1 MKSIAVSVFMAGT
14 LALSIAAHAKDKAAY
29 DSARG
34 QAQQQY
40 KAADQ
45 ACNAK
50 SGQAKD
56 LCQEEAKAQRD
67 IAFAEAEA
75 RYEGTPQARAKA
87 DRERAEANYRLAKE
101 RCDAL
106 SGNEKDV
113 CQQKAKAEH
122 AKSKSVAD
130 ANVKTADARDDVTRT
145 RREADYKVA
154 RERCD
159 SLSGSAKDTCIA
171 DAKTRFSM

>member
-67 IAFAEAEA
+67 IALAEAEA

-87 DRERAEANYRLAKE
+87 DRERAGAN
-101 RCDAL
+101 
-106 SGNEKDV
+106 
-113 CQQKAKAEH
+113 
-122 AKSKSVAD
+122 
-130 ANVKTADARDDVTRT
+130 
-145 RREADYKVA
+145 
-154 RERCD
+154 
-159 SLSGSAKDTCIA
+159 
-171 DAKTRFSM
+171 

>member
-1 MKSIAVSVFMAGT
+1 MKSMAVSLFIAGT
-14 LALSIAAHAKDKAAY
+14 LALSMAAHSKDKSAY
-29 DSARG
+29 ESARG

-40 KAADQ
+40 KASDQ

-56 LCQEEAKAQRD
+56 LCQAEAKAQRD
-67 IAFAEAEA
+67 IALAEAEA

-87 DRERAEANYRLAKE
+87 DRERADANYRVAKE

-106 SGNEKDV
+106 SGNENDV
-113 CQQKAKAEH
+113 CQQKAKAEL
-122 AKSKSVAD
+122 AKSRSVAD
-130 ANVKTADARDDVTRT
+130 ASIKTADARDDVART

-159 SLSGSAKDTCIA
+159 SLSGSAKDACIA
-171 DAKTRFSM
+171 DAKVRFSM

>member
-1 MKSIAVSVFMAGT
+1 MKSMAVSVFMAST
-14 LALSIAAHAKDKAAY
+14 LALSMAAHAKDKGAF
-29 DSARG
+29 DSARA

-67 IAFAEAEA
+67 IALAEAEA

-87 DRERAEANYRLAKE
+87 DRERAEANYRVAKE

-106 SGNEKDV
+106 SGNEKDI

-122 AKSKSVAD
+122 DKAKSAAD
-130 ANVKTADARDDVTRT
+130 ANIKTADARDGVVRT

-159 SLSGSAKDTCIA
+159 SLSGSAKETCLA

>member
-1 MKSIAVSVFMAGT
+1 MKSMAVSVFMAGT
-14 LALSIAAHAKDKAAY
+14 LALSMVAHAKDKAAH
-29 DSARG
+29 DSARA

-45 ACNAK
+45 ACKAK

-67 IAFAEAEA
+67 IALAEAEA

-87 DRERAEANYRLAKE
+87 DRERADANYRVAKE

-122 AKSKSVAD
+122 AKSTSVAD
-130 ANVKTADARDDVTRT
+130 AHVKTAEARDDVART

-154 RERCD
+154 REKCD
-159 SLSGSAKDTCIA
+159 ALSGSAKDACLA
-171 DAKTRFSM
+171 DAKVRFSM

>member
-1 MKSIAVSVFMAGT
+1 MKSIAVSVFIAGS
-14 LALSIAAHAKDKAAY
+14 LALSIAAHAKDKATY
-29 DSARG
+29 DAARG

-122 AKSKSVAD
+122 AKSKSMAD
-130 ANVKTADARDDVTRT
+130 ANVKTADARDDVART

-154 RERCD
+154 AEKCD
-159 SLSGSAKDTCIA
+159 AMTG
-171 DAKTRFSM
+171 DAKSACVKDATAKYGM